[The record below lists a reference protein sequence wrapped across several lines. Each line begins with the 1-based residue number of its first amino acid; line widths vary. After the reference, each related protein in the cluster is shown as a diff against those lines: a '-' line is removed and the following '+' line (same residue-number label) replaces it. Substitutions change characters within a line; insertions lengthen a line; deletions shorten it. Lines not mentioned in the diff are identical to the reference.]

1 MEKSA
6 KGRRQRKNFCS
17 AIKSRT
23 EIKNQEWKLAGQ
35 PHEMGVG
42 NSATAIA
49 KAKQTHRRR
58 PPIYPPREN
67 HPTTQAAVQPPP
79 VHHPL
84 LGVAVGYLPFAKDA
98 GRRKQK
104 DAARSVSRLDQKL
117 QTGLMG

>member
-49 KAKQTHRRR
+49 IANPPKKTTHL
-58 PPIYPPREN
+58 PTQGKP
-67 HPTTQAAVQPPP
+67 PTTQAAVQPPP

>member
-35 PHEMGVG
+35 PHEIGVG

-49 KAKQTHRRR
+49 IANPPKKTTHLPTQGK
-58 PPIYPPREN
+58 PPN
-67 HPTTQAAVQPPP
+67 HPGSGATTPRSPPTFGGGSW
-79 VHHPL
+79 L
-84 LGVAVGYLPFAKDA
+84 FAFCE
-98 GRRKQK
+98 GRRTQEAKGRCAERIASGSEIA
-104 DAARSVSRLDQKL
+104 D
-117 QTGLMG
+117 GPNGIN